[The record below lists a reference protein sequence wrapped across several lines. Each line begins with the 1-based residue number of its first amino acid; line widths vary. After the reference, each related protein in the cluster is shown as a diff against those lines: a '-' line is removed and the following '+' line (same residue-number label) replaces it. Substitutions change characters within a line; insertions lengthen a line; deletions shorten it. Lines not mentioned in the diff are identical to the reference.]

1 MMEAP
6 VANNEVGF
14 YGKLPSHGDFLRRR
28 VSDAFVTVWDEWLQ
42 RSLAASKSALGA
54 RWLDVYLTSPA
65 WRFACA
71 AGVVGQRSVI
81 GLMVPSVDRVG
92 RYFHLTVVA
101 ELPDDT
107 SIVSA
112 AAAASPFLDSAER
125 LVVDTLA
132 AEIIDFDSFDRC
144 VIELSPDLESVLVPP
159 PVVLDVSAADL
170 LRDSANG
177 GWRVPTGG
185 ATQLGAVFE
194 QLLAHRLL
202 AIYHPLVLWWT
213 NGSSMVEPSCLVGR
227 GLPDPEAF
235 AALLDG
241 SWEHRQWHS
250 VSAYVETHALS
261 GDTLIDDPTP
271 PRYRSAA
278 FSDVGRSRSIN
289 QDTFLERPDV
299 GLWVVADGMGGH
311 SNGEVASR
319 MVCDALADFIP
330 AASFERMIEDTSERV
345 QQVNAR
351 LVSAA
356 GGPDAPVSGSTVV
369 ALLVRGTRC
378 AVMWAGDSRVYRVR
392 RGQLEQLTRDHSVVA
407 ESLELIVDGPANAI
421 TRAVGGEATLVLD
434 VYRDRVRAGDR
445 FLLCSD
451 GLTRTV
457 TEDRILNWM
466 QHDYI
471 SAAAQGLIN
480 ASLEAGAPDN
490 VTVVVVEAYA
500 AGWT

>member
-6 VANNEVGF
+6 VASSEVGF

-28 VSDAFVTVWDEWLQ
+28 VSDAFVAVWDEWLQ
-42 RSLAASKSALGA
+42 QSLAASKSALGA
-54 RWLDVYLTSPA
+54 RWLDVYLTSPS

-71 AGVVGQRSVI
+71 PGVVGQRPVL

-101 ELPDDT
+101 ELPEDT

-112 AAAASPFLDSAER
+112 ATAAGPFLDGAER

-132 AEIIDFDSFDRC
+132 AEIVDFESFDRC
-144 VIELSPDLESVLVPP
+144 VMELSPDLESVLVPP
-159 PVVLDVSAADL
+159 PVVLDVSAADV

-185 ATQLGAVFE
+185 ATKLATVFE
-194 QLLAHRLL
+194 QLLSHRLL
-202 AIYHPLVLWWT
+202 SIYHPLVLWWT

-227 GLPDPEAF
+227 GLPDPDAF

-241 SWEHRQWHS
+241 SWEHRQWQS
-250 VSAYVETHALS
+250 VSAHVETLALS

-278 FSDVGRSRSIN
+278 ASDVGRSRSIN
-289 QDTFLERPDV
+289 QDAFLERPDV

-319 MVCDALADFIP
+319 MVCDALADFMP

-345 QQVNAR
+345 LQVNDE
-351 LVSAA
+351 LVRAASA
-356 GGPDAPVSGSTVV
+356 PDAPVSGSTIV

-378 AVMWAGDSRVYRVR
+378 AVIWAGDSRVYRVR
-392 RGQLEQLTRDHSVVA
+392 RGQLEQLTHDHSLAA
-407 ESLELIVDGPANAI
+407 EARERAVDEAVNAI
-421 TRAVGGEATLVLD
+421 TRAVGGEAALDLD

-457 TEDRILNWM
+457 PDDLILEWM

-480 ASLEAGAPDN
+480 AALEAGAPDN